1 MATVAR
7 KAIMKALV
15 EGVLTELMV
24 KTQIDNVYLDDGVT
38 TLSAKI
44 AEMVSGINLRAKSTD
59 VTAEISAAID
69 ALIGGAPNTY
79 DTLKE
84 IADYIADNEGVMPAL
99 NAAIGSKVDK
109 VAGKGLSAEDFTST
123 LKTKLDGIAAGAQV
137 NVIESIK
144 VNGTALPITSKGVN
158 ITVPTGALAGKSVV
172 AETDL
177 DAALKAKVN
186 AAAEGNHSHDNKAV
200 LDGITAETVAAWNGK
215 SKVYA
220 QDTQPTGLAAGDLW
234 FQTL

>member
-1 MATVAR
+1 MATAAK

-15 EGVLTELMV
+15 EGVITELMI
-24 KTQIDNVYLDDGVT
+24 KTQTDNVYLDDGVT

-44 AEMVSGINLRAKSTD
+44 AEIVAAVNLRAKSTD

-69 ALIGGAPNTY
+69 ALISGAPSTY

-84 IADYIADNEGVMPAL
+84 IADYISSHENVVTAL

-109 VAGKGLSAEDFTST
+109 VAGKGLSAEDFTSV
-123 LKTKLDGIAAGAQV
+123 LKSKLDGIAAGAQV

-144 VNGTALPITSKGVN
+144 VNGVTQTVTSKGVN
-158 ITVPTGALAGKSVV
+158 ITVPAGTLASKSVV
-172 AETDL
+172 SESDL
-177 DAALKAKVN
+177 DAALATKVN
-186 AAAEGNHSHDNKAV
+186 AAAQGNHSHDNKAV
-200 LDGITAETVAAWNGK
+200 LDGITSGTVATWNGK

-220 QDTQPTGLAAGDLW
+220 QATQPPGLAAGDLW
-234 FQTL
+234 LQTL